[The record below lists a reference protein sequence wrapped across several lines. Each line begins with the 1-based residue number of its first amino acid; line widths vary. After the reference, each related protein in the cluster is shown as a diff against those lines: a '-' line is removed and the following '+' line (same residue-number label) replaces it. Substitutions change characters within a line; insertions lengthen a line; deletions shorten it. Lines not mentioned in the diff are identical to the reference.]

1 MAARY
6 YGASVGASVPTDV
19 AKAASTTGK
28 EVEVVVNV
36 AAGVEKLAVI
46 KALLA
51 ITDYLIADAF

>member
-6 YGASVGASVPTDV
+6 YGAAVGASMPADV
-19 AKAASTTGK
+19 TKAASTTGK
-28 EVEVVVNV
+28 EVEVAVNV

-51 ITDYLIADAF
+51 ITDYLITDAF